1 MSFLVPTTQRFAARS
16 QAGFKATRTV
26 SSTSFARA
34 QDNISAWKESQDV
47 GKKDDIVR
55 EANEY
60 SKTGSDDQVA
70 QDVETAFG
78 AKNTSPEG
86 QLDQAADQSAKVIA
100 GKKNNPLD
108 VSPANPEVSK
118 ATSQRPERADLS
130 VEKGLPRPSS
140 GARQS
145 VKSGKGR
152 KYDTVENQ
160 KVPGAGAAG

>member
-1 MSFLVPTTQRFAARS
+1 MSFLVRNTRCFVTRS
-16 QAGFKATRTV
+16 QAGFTATRTI
-26 SSTSFARA
+26 SSTTSA
-34 QDNISAWKESQDV
+34 QAKDNVSAWKESQDV
-47 GKKDDIVR
+47 EKKDDIVR

-86 QLDQAADQSAKVIA
+86 QLDQAADQSAKVTA
-100 GKKNNPLD
+100 GNKNNPLD

-118 ATSQRPERADLS
+118 ATAQRPERADLS
-130 VEKGLPRPSS
+130 VERGVPRQSS
-140 GARQS
+140 GAGQS
-145 VKSGKGR
+145 VKGGKGR